1 MLLKNFVYIL
11 VLSVLFSCTTT
22 QKETPSVQKE
32 KPLMSVPKKYPS
44 PKEIRPIYKKDIE
57 NWSQLNALNDFLKR
71 FKNVSTKEALSNAE
85 ELEGLVATLKK
96 EEKPVLFTIAP
107 FQARLNIL
115 HNEALR
121 LSDMRN
127 IPSITVAEVAEQIKK
142 IVQSFSAVHSKI
154 NTILSKKRFEEAIEV
169 NEAAIGLDTSK
180 VNFVSNYSKTNN
192 LQRKLE
198 EKAKDL

>member
-11 VLSVLFSCTTT
+11 VLSVLFSCTKT
-22 QKETPSVQKE
+22 QEETPSVQKE

-127 IPSITVAEVAEQIKK
+127 IPSITVDEVAEQIKK
-142 IVQSFSAVHSKI
+142 IIQSFSAVHSKI

-169 NEAAIGLDTSK
+169 NEAAIGLDTNK

-198 EKAKDL
+198 EKTKDL

>member
-11 VLSVLFSCTTT
+11 VLSVLFSCTKT
-22 QKETPSVQKE
+22 QEETPSVQKE

-198 EKAKDL
+198 EKTKDL

>member
-11 VLSVLFSCTTT
+11 VLSVLFSCTKT
-22 QKETPSVQKE
+22 QEETPSVQKE

-127 IPSITVAEVAEQIKK
+127 IPSITVDEVAEQIKK
-142 IVQSFSAVHSKI
+142 IIQSFSAVHSKI

-169 NEAAIGLDTSK
+169 NEAAIGLDTNK

>member
-44 PKEIRPIYKKDIE
+44 PKEIRPNYKKDIE

-127 IPSITVAEVAEQIKK
+127 IPSITVDEVAEQIKK
-142 IVQSFSAVHSKI
+142 IIHSFSAVHSKI

-198 EKAKDL
+198 EKTKDL